1 MVFSGVQKSL
11 MVLNYC
17 NITPD
22 RVHVIDFFQNVIF
35 RMIFSHLKPFS
46 CLNFLRT
53 FSVRFSGLPQFL
65 IGLQY
70 FHFHDDSCKLY
81 FRVNKFSDIFDSTA
95 QHDPSWVPLTS
106 SLHGRSCLTY
116 FCEFWGWLSH
126 PKTRC
131 QSNVNIFRS
140 RVEVED

>member
-1 MVFSGVQKSL
+1 MDPQQFPLKFFFIFVCKIDLCIFLMSPHLICHNLLIYTSRRYLLIPSKVRKKPRFSWCFRVCKKSL

-70 FHFHDDSCKLY
+70 FHFHGD
-81 FRVNKFSDIFDSTA
+81 
-95 QHDPSWVPLTS
+95 
-106 SLHGRSCLTY
+106 
-116 FCEFWGWLSH
+116 
-126 PKTRC
+126 
-131 QSNVNIFRS
+131 
-140 RVEVED
+140 